1 MVNTNIKTELM
12 KRLFSFI
19 CVMTGLLL
27 LCQTLS
33 AQERNISGTVTDNAG
48 LPVIGAA
55 VIDVQ
60 DRTSGAITDVDGNF
74 SLTVSPGTSIEVSFM
89 GYKTVTVPVGDLT
102 TINVVME
109 DDSQFLE
116 EVVVVGY
123 GTVRKRDLTG
133 AVSSVG
139 SRDLKD
145 SPVTN
150 VGQALQGKV
159 SGVYIVDAAKPG
171 DNVSIKIRGLGTI
184 NDSNPLVVIDGVP
197 TDLGLSSLNTA
208 DIDRIDVLKDASA
221 TAIYGSRGANGV
233 VMVTTKRGSTGEG
246 KVNVSA
252 NWAMQ
257 NVAYMPEMLNAAEYA
272 AYSNDML
279 SAGGL
284 TPNPQWSNP
293 ASLGDGTDWL
303 DEMFQTGFMQNY
315 TVSYSGGNEKAHY
328 YVSGGFM
335 DQKGTVK
342 TIGYRRFTFQNNNDA
357 QVLKW
362 LKFTNNIT
370 FSTDTKTGG
379 SYSVT
384 DAMNALPT
392 QPLQNADGSW
402 SGPEGNAYWYGD
414 VRNPIGTLYTNDNKT
429 TGYNFLAN
437 ISAEVTFTKWLKFKS
452 TFGYD
457 AKLWFNDNMSY
468 AYPYKP
474 TPVEETTR
482 YQDANKAFTYLWD
495 NYLTFDHTFKGK
507 HYLNVMA
514 GTSAQ
519 WNRNSAFNGTKGGFL
534 FDDVHEFDNG
544 TSTKALGGSSSDWA
558 MFSFMARANY
568 SYDDRYLL
576 TVTFRRDGSSRFGP
590 NHRWGNFPS
599 ASAAWRISQERWF
612 PGNGGGDFVINDL
625 KLRAGY
631 GITGNDKIGSYAY
644 IQTYNTGAYI
654 FGDEVVTT
662 LMAETMANPSIHWEE
677 VRQGNIGLDL
687 SLWKSRLNISLDGYI
702 KNTTDMLVKAAI
714 PITSGYE
721 DTSTTYTNAGKVS
734 NRGFE
739 LTLNSVNFEG
749 IGGGFRWET
758 SVTATFNR
766 NRIVS
771 LNSDTPLYQN
781 ETGGAYITM
790 QKNGLPINVFYGYV
804 TDGLF
809 QTQAEVDS
817 HAFQEASTAPG
828 DIRFKDLNNDGVI
841 NENDRTVIGDPN
853 PDWLFSMVNTF
864 SWKGFDLSVYLQGVA
879 GNDIFNANS
888 ISNEGMSSAH
898 NQTASVKYRWVGY
911 GTSTVMPRAVYGD
924 PNHNSRIS
932 DRFVEDGSYL
942 RLKNITL
949 SYTFPARWIQKI
961 SIENARIYLSCENVA
976 TLTRYSGFDPE
987 VGINGI
993 DGNRYPV
1000 SRTFSLGVN
1009 FNF

>member
-1 MVNTNIKTELM
+1 M
-12 KRLFSFI
+12 KRLHR
-19 CVMTGLLL
+19 LLCAISCLVL
-27 LCQTLS
+27 LCQAAF
-33 AQERNISGTVTDNAG
+33 AQEKTISGTVTDMTG

-60 DRTSGAITDVDGNF
+60 DRTSGSLTDVDGNF
-74 SLTVSPGTSIEVSFM
+74 SLNVSPGSSIEISFM
-89 GYKTVTVPVGDLT
+89 GYKTVTVPVGEKDF
-102 TINVVME
+102 ISVVLE
-109 DDSQFLE
+109 DDTEFLE

-184 NDSNPLVVIDGVP
+184 NDSDPLVVIDGVP

-233 VMVTTKRGSTGEG
+233 VMVTTKRGATGDG

-257 NVAYMPEMLNAAEYA
+257 NVAYVPEMLNAAEYA

-279 SAGGL
+279 VAGGL
-284 TPNPQWSNP
+284 SANPQWSNP
-293 ASLGDGTDWL
+293 ASLGEGTDWL

-315 TVSYSGGNEKAHY
+315 TVSYSGGSEKAHY

-335 DQKGTVK
+335 DQTGTVK

-370 FSTDTKTGG
+370 FSTDSKTGG

-392 QPLQNADGSW
+392 QPVKNADGSW
-402 SGPEGNAYWYGD
+402 SGPDGNAYWYGD

-437 ISAEVTFTKWLKFKS
+437 ISAEITFTKWLKFKS

-457 AKLWFNDNMSY
+457 AKLWFNDNMTY

-482 YQDANKAFTYLWD
+482 YQDSNKAFTYLWD
-495 NYLTFDHTFKGK
+495 NYVTFDYTFKGK
-507 HYLNVMA
+507 HYLNIMA
-514 GTSAQ
+514 GSSAQ

-534 FDDVHEFDNG
+534 FDSVHEFDNG
-544 TSTKALGGSSSDWA
+544 TTTKALGGSSSDWA
-558 MFSFMARANY
+558 MLSFMARANY

-599 ASAAWRISQERWF
+599 ASAAWRISQEPWF
-612 PGNGGGDFVINDL
+612 PGKGDGSFIINDL

-631 GITGNDKIGSYAY
+631 GVTGNDKIGSYAY
-644 IQTYNTGAYI
+644 IQTYNTGSYI

-662 LMAETMANPSIHWEE
+662 LMAKTMANPSIHWEE
-677 VRQGNIGLDL
+677 VRQANIGIDL
-687 SLWKSRLNISLDGYI
+687 SMWNSRLNLSLDGYI
-702 KNTTDMLVKAAI
+702 KNTADMLVKAAI

-739 LTLNSVNFEG
+739 VTLNSVNFDG
-749 IGGGFRWET
+749 AGGGFRWET
-758 SVTATFNR
+758 SVTATYNR
-766 NRIVS
+766 NKIVS

-790 QKNGLPINVFYGYV
+790 QRNGLPINVFYGYV

-841 NENDRTVIGDPN
+841 NEDDRTVIGDPN

-924 PNHNSRIS
+924 PNHNARIS

-949 SYTFPARWIQKI
+949 SYTFPAKWTQKI

>member
-1 MVNTNIKTELM
+1 M
-12 KRLFSFI
+12 KRLHR
-19 CVMTGLLL
+19 LLCAISCLVL
-27 LCQTLS
+27 LCQAAF
-33 AQERNISGTVTDNAG
+33 AQEKTISGTVTDMTG

-60 DRTSGAITDVDGNF
+60 DRTSGSLTDVDGNF
-74 SLTVSPGTSIEVSFM
+74 SLNVSPGSSIEISFM
-89 GYKTVTVPVGDLT
+89 GYKTVTVPVGEKDF
-102 TINVVME
+102 ISVVLE
-109 DDSQFLE
+109 DDTEFLE

-184 NDSNPLVVIDGVP
+184 NDSDPLVVIDGVP

-233 VMVTTKRGSTGEG
+233 VMVTTKRGATGDG

-257 NVAYMPEMLNAAEYA
+257 NVAYVPEMLNAAEYA

-279 SAGGL
+279 VAGGL
-284 TPNPQWSNP
+284 SANPQWSNP
-293 ASLGDGTDWL
+293 ASLGEGTDWL

-315 TVSYSGGNEKAHY
+315 TVSYSGGSEKAHY

-335 DQKGTVK
+335 DQTGTVK

-370 FSTDTKTGG
+370 FSTDSKTGG

-392 QPLQNADGSW
+392 QPVKNADGSW
-402 SGPEGNAYWYGD
+402 SGPDGNAYWYGD

-437 ISAEVTFTKWLKFKS
+437 ISAEITFTKWLKFKS

-457 AKLWFNDNMSY
+457 AKLWFNDNMTY

-482 YQDANKAFTYLWD
+482 YQDSNKAFTYLWD
-495 NYLTFDHTFKGK
+495 NYVTFDHTFKGK
-507 HYLNVMA
+507 HYLNIMA
-514 GTSAQ
+514 GSSAQ

-534 FDDVHEFDNG
+534 FDSVHEFDNG
-544 TSTKALGGSSSDWA
+544 TTTKALGGSSSDWA
-558 MFSFMARANY
+558 MLSFMARANY

-599 ASAAWRISQERWF
+599 ASAAWRISQEPWF
-612 PGNGGGDFVINDL
+612 PGKGDGSFIINDL

-631 GITGNDKIGSYAY
+631 GVTGNDKIGSYAY
-644 IQTYNTGAYI
+644 IQTYNTGSYI

-662 LMAETMANPSIHWEE
+662 LMAKTMANPSIHWEE
-677 VRQGNIGLDL
+677 VRQANIGIDL
-687 SLWKSRLNISLDGYI
+687 SMWNSRLNLSLDGYI
-702 KNTTDMLVKAAI
+702 KNTADMLVKAAI

-739 LTLNSVNFEG
+739 VTLNSVNFDG
-749 IGGGFRWET
+749 AGGGFRWET
-758 SVTATFNR
+758 SVTATYNR
-766 NRIVS
+766 NKIVS

-790 QKNGLPINVFYGYV
+790 QRNGLPINVFYGYV

-841 NENDRTVIGDPN
+841 NEDDRTVIGDPN

-911 GTSTVMPRAVYGD
+911 GTSTVMPRAEYGD

-949 SYTFPARWIQKI
+949 SYTFPAKWTQKI

>member
-1 MVNTNIKTELM
+1 M
-12 KRLFSFI
+12 KRLHR
-19 CVMTGLLL
+19 LLCAISCLVL
-27 LCQTLS
+27 LCQAAF
-33 AQERNISGTVTDNAG
+33 AQEKTISGTVTDMTG

-60 DRTSGAITDVDGNF
+60 DRTSGSLTDVDGNF
-74 SLTVSPGTSIEVSFM
+74 SLNVSPGSSIEISFM
-89 GYKTVTVPVGDLT
+89 GYKTVTVPVGEKDF
-102 TINVVME
+102 ISVVLE
-109 DDSQFLE
+109 DDTEFLE

-184 NDSNPLVVIDGVP
+184 NDSDPLVVIDGVP

-233 VMVTTKRGSTGEG
+233 VMVTTKRGATGDG

-257 NVAYMPEMLNAAEYA
+257 NVAYVPEMLNAAEYA

-279 SAGGL
+279 VAGGL
-284 TPNPQWSNP
+284 SANPQWSNP
-293 ASLGDGTDWL
+293 ASLGEGTDWL

-315 TVSYSGGNEKAHY
+315 TVSYSGGSEKAHY

-335 DQKGTVK
+335 DQTGTVK

-370 FSTDTKTGG
+370 FSTDSKTGG

-392 QPLQNADGSW
+392 QPVKNADGSW
-402 SGPEGNAYWYGD
+402 SGPDGNAYWYGD

-437 ISAEVTFTKWLKFKS
+437 ISAEITFTKWLKFKS

-457 AKLWFNDNMSY
+457 AKLWFNDNMTY

-482 YQDANKAFTYLWD
+482 YQDSNKAFTYLWD
-495 NYLTFDHTFKGK
+495 NYVTFDHTFKGK
-507 HYLNVMA
+507 HYLNIMA
-514 GTSAQ
+514 GSSAQ

-534 FDDVHEFDNG
+534 FDSVHEFDNG
-544 TSTKALGGSSSDWA
+544 TTTKALGGSSSDWA
-558 MFSFMARANY
+558 MLSFMARANY

-599 ASAAWRISQERWF
+599 ASAAWRISQEPWF
-612 PGNGGGDFVINDL
+612 PGKGDGSFIINDL

-631 GITGNDKIGSYAY
+631 GVTGNDKIGSYAY
-644 IQTYNTGAYI
+644 IQTYNTGSYI

-662 LMAETMANPSIHWEE
+662 LMAKTMANPSIHWEE
-677 VRQGNIGLDL
+677 VRQANIGIDL
-687 SLWKSRLNISLDGYI
+687 SMWNSRLNLSLDGYI
-702 KNTTDMLVKAAI
+702 KNTADMLVKAAI

-739 LTLNSVNFEG
+739 VTLNSVNFDG
-749 IGGGFRWET
+749 AGGGFRWET
-758 SVTATFNR
+758 SVTATYNR
-766 NRIVS
+766 NKIVS

-790 QKNGLPINVFYGYV
+790 QRNGLPINVFYGYV

-841 NENDRTVIGDPN
+841 NEDDRTVIGDPN

-949 SYTFPARWIQKI
+949 SYTFPAKWTQKI

>member
-1 MVNTNIKTELM
+1 MY
-12 KRLFSFI
+12 
-19 CVMTGLLL
+19 
-27 LCQTLS
+27 
-33 AQERNISGTVTDNAG
+33 AQDGTVEGTVTDAAG
-48 LPVIGAA
+48 EPIIGAA
-55 VIDVQ
+55 VIDVN
-60 DRTSGAITDVDGNF
+60 DRDSGTLTDLDGNF
-74 SLTVSPGTSIEVSFM
+74 SIAAAPGTSLEISYLGFS
-89 GYKTVTVPVGDLT
+89 TVTVPVSGNSRLD
-102 TINVVME
+102 IV
-109 DDSQFLE
+109 LE
-116 EVVVVGY
+116 QDTQYLDEVVVIGY
-123 GTVRKRDLTG
+123 GTVRKKDLTG
-133 AVSSVG
+133 AVSSV
-139 SRDLKD
+139 SDRNLKD
-145 SPVTN
+145 APVTN

-159 SGVYIVDAAKPG
+159 SGVYIVDAARPG

-184 NDSNPLVVIDGVP
+184 NDSDPLVVIDGVP

-208 DIDRIDVLKDASA
+208 DIERIDVLKDASA

-233 VMVTTKRGSTGEG
+233 VMVTTRKGKTGTG
-246 KVNVSA
+246 QLSVSA

-257 NVAYMPEMLNAAEYA
+257 NVAYVPEMLNAAEYA

-279 SAGGL
+279 SAAGM
-284 TPNPQWSNP
+284 PKNPAWSRP
-293 ASLGDGTDWL
+293 ASLGEGTDWL
-303 DEMFQTGFMQNY
+303 DEMFRTGFMQNY

-335 DQKGTVK
+335 DQSGTVR

-370 FSTDTKTGG
+370 FSTDLKSGG

-392 QPLQNADGSW
+392 QPVKNDDGSW
-402 SGPEGNAYWYGD
+402 SGPEGTSYWYGD
-414 VRNPIGTLYTNDNKT
+414 VRNPVGNLYTNDNRT
-429 TGYNFLAN
+429 SGYNFLAN
-437 ISAEVTFTKWLKFKS
+437 ISAEVTFTRWLKFKS

-457 AKLWFNDNMSY
+457 AKLWFNDNMTY
-468 AYPYKP
+468 AYDYKP

-495 NYLTFDHTFKGK
+495 NYLTFDHTFRDR
-507 HYLNVMA
+507 HYLNIMA

-519 WNRNSAFNGTKGGFL
+519 WNRNSSFNGTKGGFL

-544 TSTKALGGSSSDWA
+544 TSIKDLGGSASDWA

-590 NHRWGNFPS
+590 EHRWGNFPS
-599 ASAAWRISQERWF
+599 ASAAWRISREPWF
-612 PGNGGGDFVINDL
+612 PKEGFVINDL

-631 GITGNDKIGSYAY
+631 GVTGNDKIGSYSY
-644 IQTYNTGAYI
+644 IQTYSTGSYI
-654 FGDEVVTT
+654 FGDETVTA
-662 LMAETMANPSIHWEE
+662 LMARTMANPTIHWEE
-677 VRQGNIGLDL
+677 VRQSNIGLDIG
-687 SLWKSRLNISLDGYI
+687 LWKSRLTLTIDGYI
-702 KNTTDMLVKAAI
+702 KNTADMLVKAAI

-721 DTSTTYTNAGKVS
+721 DTTTTYTNAGKVS
-734 NRGFE
+734 NKGLEF
-739 LTLNSVNFEG
+739 TINSVNFDSSTD
-749 IGGGFRWET
+749 GFRWET

-766 NRIVS
+766 NKIVS
-771 LNSDTPLYQN
+771 LNSETPLYQN
-781 ETGGAYITM
+781 ENAGAYITM

-809 QTQAEVDS
+809 QTQAEVDA
-817 HAFQEASTAPG
+817 HAFQESGTAAG
-828 DIRFKDLNNDGVI
+828 DIRFKDLNSDGIV
-841 NENDRTVIGDPN
+841 NEEDRTVIGDPN

-924 PNHNSRIS
+924 PNHNARIS

-942 RLKNITL
+942 RLKNVTL
-949 SYTFPARWIQKI
+949 GYNFPAKWLKKI
-961 SIENARIYLSCENVA
+961 SMQNARIFLSCENLV
-976 TLTRYSGFDPE
+976 TLTKYSGFDPE

>member
-1 MVNTNIKTELM
+1 M
-12 KRLFSFI
+12 KRLHR
-19 CVMTGLLL
+19 LLCAISCLVL
-27 LCQTLS
+27 LCQAAF
-33 AQERNISGTVTDNAG
+33 AQEKTISGTVTDMTG

-60 DRTSGAITDVDGNF
+60 DRTSGSLTDVDGNF
-74 SLTVSPGTSIEVSFM
+74 SLNVSPGSSIEISFM
-89 GYKTVTVPVGDLT
+89 GYKTVTVPVGEKDF
-102 TINVVME
+102 ISVVLE
-109 DDSQFLE
+109 DDTEFLE

-184 NDSNPLVVIDGVP
+184 NDSDPLVVIDGVP

-233 VMVTTKRGSTGEG
+233 VMVTTKRGATGDG

-257 NVAYMPEMLNAAEYA
+257 NVAYVPEMLNAAEYA

-279 SAGGL
+279 VAGGL
-284 TPNPQWSNP
+284 SANPQWSNP
-293 ASLGDGTDWL
+293 ASLGEGTDWL

-315 TVSYSGGNEKAHY
+315 TVSYSGGSEKAHY

-335 DQKGTVK
+335 DQTGTVK

-370 FSTDTKTGG
+370 FSTDSKTGG

-392 QPLQNADGSW
+392 QPVKNADGSW
-402 SGPEGNAYWYGD
+402 SGPDGNAYWYGD

-437 ISAEVTFTKWLKFKS
+437 ISAEITFTKWLKFKS

-457 AKLWFNDNMSY
+457 AKLWFNDNMTY

-482 YQDANKAFTYLWD
+482 YQDSNKAFTYLWD
-495 NYLTFDHTFKGK
+495 NYVTFVHTFKGK
-507 HYLNVMA
+507 HYLNIMA
-514 GTSAQ
+514 GSSAQ

-534 FDDVHEFDNG
+534 FDSVHEFDNG
-544 TSTKALGGSSSDWA
+544 TTTKALGGSSSDWA
-558 MFSFMARANY
+558 MLSFMARANY

-599 ASAAWRISQERWF
+599 ASAAWRISQEPWF
-612 PGNGGGDFVINDL
+612 PGKGDGSFIINDL

-631 GITGNDKIGSYAY
+631 GVTGNDKIGSYAY
-644 IQTYNTGAYI
+644 IQTYNTGSYI

-662 LMAETMANPSIHWEE
+662 LMAKTMANPSIHWEE
-677 VRQGNIGLDL
+677 VRQANIGIDL
-687 SLWKSRLNISLDGYI
+687 SMWNSRLNLSLDGYI
-702 KNTTDMLVKAAI
+702 KNTADMLVKAAI

-739 LTLNSVNFEG
+739 VTLNSVNFDG
-749 IGGGFRWET
+749 AGGGFRWET
-758 SVTATFNR
+758 SVTATYNR
-766 NRIVS
+766 NKIVS

-790 QKNGLPINVFYGYV
+790 QRNGLPINVFYGYV

-841 NENDRTVIGDPN
+841 NEDDRTVIGDPN

-924 PNHNSRIS
+924 PNHNARIS

-949 SYTFPARWIQKI
+949 SYTFPAKWTQKI

>member
-1 MVNTNIKTELM
+1 M
-12 KRLFSFI
+12 KRLLPILCSAVLLI
-19 CVMTGLLL
+19 YGAAAHAQTG
-27 LCQTLS
+27 TV
-33 AQERNISGTVTDNAG
+33 SGTVTDNAG
-48 LPVIGAA
+48 VPVIGAA
-55 VIDVQ
+55 VIDIQ
-60 DRTSGAITDVDGNF
+60 NRDSGAITDIDGNF
-74 SLTVSPGTSIEVSFM
+74 SIQASIGTTLEISYLGFKTMTVQVSSFSGM
-89 GYKTVTVPVGDLT
+89 D
-102 TINVVME
+102 IVME
-109 DDSQFLE
+109 PDTEFLD
-116 EVVVVGY
+116 EVVVIGY

-133 AVSSVG
+133 AVSSV
-139 SRDLKD
+139 SDRDIKD
-145 SPVTN
+145 APVSN

-159 SGVYIVDAAKPG
+159 SGVYIVDAARPG

-184 NDSNPLVVIDGVP
+184 NDSDPLVVIDGVP

-208 DIDRIDVLKDASA
+208 DIERIDVLKDASA

-233 VMVTTKRGSTGEG
+233 VMVTTRKGKTGDG
-246 KVNVSA
+246 KLNISA
-252 NWAMQ
+252 NWAVQ
-257 NVAYMPEMLNAAEYA
+257 NVAYVPEMLDAAGYA

-279 SAGGL
+279 SAAGL
-284 TPNPQWSNP
+284 STNPEWSRP
-293 ASLGDGTDWL
+293 ASLGKGTDWL
-303 DEMFQTGFMQNY
+303 DEMFRTGFMQSY
-315 TVSYSGGNEKAHY
+315 TVSYSGGNDKAHY
-328 YVSGGFM
+328 YVSGGFT

-362 LKFTNNIT
+362 LKFSNNIT
-370 FSTDTKTGG
+370 FSTDIKTGG
-379 SYSVT
+379 SYSIT

-392 QPLQNADGSW
+392 QPLKNDDQSW
-402 SGPEGNAYWYGD
+402 SGPEGNSYWYGD
-414 VRNPIGTLYTNDNKT
+414 VRNPVGSLYTNENRT
-429 TGYNFLAN
+429 NGYNFLAN
-437 ISAEVTFTKWLKFKS
+437 ISAEITFTKWLKFKS

-457 AKLWFNDNMSY
+457 AKLWFNDNMTY
-468 AYPYKP
+468 AYDYKP

-482 YQDANKAFTYLWD
+482 YQDSNKAFTYLWD
-495 NYLTFDHTFKGK
+495 NYLTFDHTFKEK
-507 HYLNVMA
+507 HYLNIMA

-519 WNRNSAFNGTKGGFL
+519 WNRNSAFNATKGGFL
-534 FDDVHEFDNG
+534 FDNVHEFDNG
-544 TSTKALGGSSSDWA
+544 TDIKDVGGSAGDWA

-568 SYDDRYLL
+568 SYDDRYLI
-576 TVTFRRDGSSRFGP
+576 TATFRRDGSSRFGP
-590 NHRWGNFPS
+590 EHRWGNFPS
-599 ASAAWRISQERWF
+599 ASAAWRISNEPWF
-612 PGNGGGDFVINDL
+612 PKNGFVINDL

-654 FGDEVVTT
+654 FGDDVVTT
-662 LMAETMANPSIHWEE
+662 LMAETMANPTIHWEE
-677 VRQGNIGLDL
+677 VRQGNIGVDL
-687 SLWKSRLNISLDGYI
+687 GLWNSRLTLSLDGYI

-734 NRGFE
+734 NKGAE
-739 LTLNSVNFEG
+739 LTVSSVNFDSST
-749 IGGGFRWET
+749 GGFRWET
-758 SVTATFNR
+758 SVTATYNS

-781 ETGGAYITM
+781 ENAGAYITM

-809 QTQAEVDS
+809 QTQEEVDV
-817 HAFQEASTAPG
+817 HAFQESSTAPG

-841 NENDRTVIGDPN
+841 NEDDRTVIGDPN

-864 SWKGFDLSVYLQGVA
+864 SYKGFDLSVYLQGVA
-879 GNDIFNANS
+879 GNDIFNANN

-924 PNHNSRIS
+924 PNHNARIS

-949 SYTFPARWIQKI
+949 SYTFPSRWLQKI
-961 SIENARIYLSCENVA
+961 SMESARIYLSCENVV

>member
-1 MVNTNIKTELM
+1 MY
-12 KRLFSFI
+12 
-19 CVMTGLLL
+19 
-27 LCQTLS
+27 
-33 AQERNISGTVTDNAG
+33 AQDGTVEGTVTDAAG
-48 LPVIGAA
+48 EPIIGAA
-55 VIDVQ
+55 VIDVN
-60 DRTSGAITDVDGNF
+60 DRDSGTLTDLDGNF
-74 SLTVSPGTSIEVSFM
+74 SIAAAPGTSLEISYLGFS
-89 GYKTVTVPVGDLT
+89 TVTVPVSGNSRLN
-102 TINVVME
+102 IV
-109 DDSQFLE
+109 LE
-116 EVVVVGY
+116 QDTQYLDEVVVIGY
-123 GTVRKRDLTG
+123 GTVRKKDLTG
-133 AVSSVG
+133 AVSSV
-139 SRDLKD
+139 SDRNLKD
-145 SPVTN
+145 APVTN

-159 SGVYIVDAAKPG
+159 SGVYIVDAARPG

-184 NDSNPLVVIDGVP
+184 NDSDPLVVIDGVP

-208 DIDRIDVLKDASA
+208 DIERIDVLKDASA

-233 VMVTTKRGSTGEG
+233 VMVTTRKGKTGTG
-246 KVNVSA
+246 QLSVSA

-257 NVAYMPEMLNAAEYA
+257 NVAYVPEMLNAAEYA

-279 SAGGL
+279 SAAGM
-284 TPNPQWSNP
+284 PKNPAWSRP
-293 ASLGDGTDWL
+293 ASLGEGTDWL
-303 DEMFQTGFMQNY
+303 DEMFRTGFMQNY

-328 YVSGGFM
+328 YISGGFM
-335 DQKGTVK
+335 DQSGTVR

-370 FSTDTKTGG
+370 FSTDLKSGG

-392 QPLQNADGSW
+392 QPVKNDDGSW
-402 SGPEGNAYWYGD
+402 SGPEGTSYWYGD
-414 VRNPIGTLYTNDNKT
+414 VRNPVGNLYTNDNRT
-429 TGYNFLAN
+429 SGYNFLAN
-437 ISAEVTFTKWLKFKS
+437 ISAEVTFTRWLKFKS

-457 AKLWFNDNMSY
+457 AKLWFNDNMTY
-468 AYPYKP
+468 AYDYKP

-495 NYLTFDHTFKGK
+495 NYLTFDHTFRDR
-507 HYLNVMA
+507 HYLNIMA

-519 WNRNSAFNGTKGGFL
+519 WNRNSSFNGTKGGFL

-544 TSTKALGGSSSDWA
+544 TSIKDLGGSASDWA

-590 NHRWGNFPS
+590 EHRWGNFPS
-599 ASAAWRISQERWF
+599 ASAAWRISREPWF
-612 PGNGGGDFVINDL
+612 PKEGFVINDL

-631 GITGNDKIGSYAY
+631 GVTGNDKIGSYSY
-644 IQTYNTGAYI
+644 IQTYSTGSYI
-654 FGDEVVTT
+654 FGDETVTA
-662 LMAETMANPSIHWEE
+662 LMARTMANPTIHWEE
-677 VRQGNIGLDL
+677 VRQSNIGLDIG
-687 SLWKSRLNISLDGYI
+687 LWKSRLTLTIDGYI
-702 KNTTDMLVKAAI
+702 KNTADMLVKAAI

-721 DTSTTYTNAGKVS
+721 DTTTTYTNAGKVS
-734 NRGFE
+734 NKGLEF
-739 LTLNSVNFEG
+739 TINSVNFDSSTD
-749 IGGGFRWET
+749 GFRWET

-766 NRIVS
+766 NKIVS
-771 LNSDTPLYQN
+771 LNSETPLYQN
-781 ETGGAYITM
+781 ENAGAYITM

-809 QTQAEVDS
+809 QTQAEVDA
-817 HAFQEASTAPG
+817 HAFQESGTAAG
-828 DIRFKDLNNDGVI
+828 DIRFKDLNSDGIV
-841 NENDRTVIGDPN
+841 NEEDRTVIGDPN

-924 PNHNSRIS
+924 PNHNARIS

-942 RLKNITL
+942 RLKNVTL
-949 SYTFPARWIQKI
+949 GYNFPAKWLKKI
-961 SIENARIYLSCENVA
+961 SMQNARIFLSCENLV
-976 TLTRYSGFDPE
+976 TLTKYSGFDPE